1 MAIIEINIP
10 DALLAAV
17 NQTCVNNKIGLN
29 ELVVANL
36 MLFANNH
43 KNDGKEFTYNA
54 MMNDVRNNNNEIVDM
69 TKSELKVI
77 NCLYTYRNAF
87 VSVNVLADVI
97 FTSNG
102 SKGDKPSI
110 YVIRNLIASIKRKTN
125 SSFIICKNSHGYK
138 LFLGDK

>member
-1 MAIIEINIP
+1 MAIVEINIP
-10 DALLAAV
+10 DALFASV

-36 MLFANNH
+36 MLFVNNH
-43 KNDGKEFTYNA
+43 KNDGREFKYNV
-54 MMNDVRNNNNEIVDM
+54 MTNDVRTNDNEIVNM

-87 VSVNVLADVI
+87 VSVGVLADVV
-97 FTSNG
+97 FNSNG
-102 SKGDKPSI
+102 SKGVKPSI
-110 YVIRNLIASIKRKTN
+110 FVIRNLIANIKRKTN
-125 SSFIICKNSHGYK
+125 GSFILCKNNHGYK